1 MNLDDDNDDC
11 DSKIATNVT
20 FDLCFFSSSI
30 GNLGSKVLLPPSH
43 TKPSTFDTSMSRMYL
58 KSPASN
64 EFKNSKTSL

>member
-30 GNLGSKVLLPPSH
+30 GNLQQTTVSH
-43 TKPSTFDTSMSRMYL
+43 INMNISLTNKNFN
-58 KSPASN
+58 KSVS
-64 EFKNSKTSL
+64 